1 MPDIQSREVKRAKS
15 LDEVSLASL
24 DGPSNVIKKS
34 GTLVET
40 KVSMTFMKTGL
51 ILTGRNFPHCLYEA
65 KGPFTNFRT
74 PTE

>member
-34 GTLVET
+34 GTLVEM

-51 ILTGRNFPHCLYEA
+51 ILTLFE
-65 KGPFTNFRT
+65 
-74 PTE
+74 